1 VNNKKSIIDRLES
14 LKVESGL
21 SDKVFKDILASI
33 TGKTPRTIRRWYS
46 LESNIHENDIDRISK
61 YFGKH
66 VHWLRYG
73 EHSHASTAIDQIMY
87 SNHFGAVI
95 IKDDK
100 AEEVN
105 FKFIE
110 MMNLSE
116 NDIRRQD
123 ICDYIL
129 QFQPEETVTKC
140 KQGNDEAI
148 NNGAFIDQ
156 MKMILG
162 DGKMHHI
169 ESTTLNLNH
178 GRILR
183 ILFDKGL
190 VDTEEP
196 TELRQKIS
204 GSSQDNNAERK
215 QLRILFVDDD
225 IANCQL
231 YNSMLSI
238 HNCEVKTFNCSL
250 HALNE
255 FKQNHQSYDLLIS
268 DIIMPD
274 MTGDKL
280 ALECRQINPSI
291 PVILCS
297 GYADH
302 LNKSTAEEFG
312 VSHYLQKPIDSTEL
326 LSLINRLR

>member
-1 VNNKKSIIDRLES
+1 MNNKKSIIDRLES
-14 LKVESGL
+14 LKIESGL
-21 SDKVFKDILASI
+21 SDKVFKDTLSNI

-46 LESNIHENDIDRISK
+46 LESSIHETDIERISK

-73 EHSHASTAIDQIMY
+73 ENSHASTAVDQIMY
-87 SNHFGAVI
+87 SDHFGAVI

-100 AEEVN
+100 VEEVN

-110 MMNLSE
+110 MMNLTE
-116 NDIRRQD
+116 DEVRRQD

-129 QFQPEETVTKC
+129 QFQPEETVNKC
-140 KQGNDEAI
+140 KTGNDKAI
-148 NNGAFIDQ
+148 SNGAFVDQ
-156 MKMILG
+156 LKMILG
-162 DGKMHHI
+162 DGMIHDI

-190 VDTEEP
+190 A
-196 TELRQKIS
+196 
-204 GSSQDNNAERK
+204 DNNDISDAPRK
-215 QLRILFVDDD
+215 KHNGDSNNEDSLRILFVDDD

-238 HNCEVKTFNCSL
+238 HNCNVNTFNNSL

-255 FKQNHQSYDLLIS
+255 FKQNHHNYDLLIS

-274 MTGDKL
+274 MTGDQL
-280 ALECRQINPSI
+280 ASECRKIKPAI
-291 PVILCS
+291 PVILCT
-297 GYADH
+297 GYADQ
-302 LNKSTAEEFG
+302 LNKSSAEEFG
-312 VSHYLQKPIDSTEL
+312 VSHYLQKPIESSQL
-326 LSLINRLR
+326 LELINKLR